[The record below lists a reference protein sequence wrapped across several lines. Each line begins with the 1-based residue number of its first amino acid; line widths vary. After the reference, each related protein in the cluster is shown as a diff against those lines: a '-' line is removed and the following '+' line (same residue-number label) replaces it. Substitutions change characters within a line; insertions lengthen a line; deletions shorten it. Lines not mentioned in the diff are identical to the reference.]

1 MRALEDNEDNT
12 NSKGKKRRILEKG
25 GKLKIY
31 LKRIVERFQD
41 NACMTKDLDFRN
53 LGSFIILPTSK

>member
-1 MRALEDNEDNT
+1 MRALEDNEDNA
-12 NSKGKKRRILEKG
+12 NSKGKKRRILEQG

-31 LKRIVERFQD
+31 LKRIIERFKD
-41 NACMTKDLDFRN
+41 NACRTKDLDFRN